1 MKREE
6 FKRLYQNAEPYRA
19 DPALIRRLK
28 PLCDP
33 EFTKGPDPVKTLS
46 REEAAEDIGLFFD
59 LLPLAYAGYP
69 YFRERADFP
78 GIRRK
83 LTEGLGADGISSAE
97 LRSRIFGALKPVIN
111 DTHFAFDGA
120 EPALRFY
127 RPFLAYFAGLTVEKR
142 GEDYLSCEGGE
153 LEAGT
158 VIPAAELKDRLFPT
172 LPAPDGSERWLVGIL
187 TDGKPES
194 LAVGGRVLP
203 LHRCRTDATEGI
215 HGMGA
220 ESSAYSEWTWNGM
233 PISVDTDF
241 TDRGVHITREQ
252 LGGKGEPHR
261 ERGKGHAADPVL
273 VWSLLGNSGGN
284 SDYPMQF
291 IEGLN
296 GYANWETDCAI
307 LVSPLTDGGAEDGT
321 VSWEVCKGQRT
332 DPSRGKFS
340 GRLFV
345 LQNKGIASSGE
356 SALKYAASV
365 KNAVFVGS
373 ATAGC
378 GQFGDVRRFRLPNS
392 GISFRMGFKVF
403 NMDGFEEGKG
413 FLPDYWVDLEGDEIY
428 SVIEDYI
435 KARGFDLPDG
445 EWHAG
450 MKKRIE
456 EASKPFLD
464 ALNAYADKADEKK
477 ETLGRLA
484 SRIAEAVRE
493 L

>member
-6 FKRLYQNAEPYRA
+6 FDRIYQNAEPYRA

-33 EFTKGPDPVKTLS
+33 EFTKGPDPVKTLG

-69 YFRERADFP
+69 YFRQLADFP
-78 GIRRK
+78 GIRRE
-83 LTEGLGADGISSAE
+83 LTEGLDADGIPSAE
-97 LRSRIFGALKPVIN
+97 LRSRIFEALKPIVN

-120 EPALRFY
+120 EPALRFH
-127 RPFLAYFAGLTVEKR
+127 RPFLAYFTGLTVEKR

-158 VIPAAELKDRLFPT
+158 VIPAAELEDKLFPT

-194 LAVGGRVLP
+194 LSICGTVLP
-203 LHRCRTDATEGI
+203 LHRCRTDATVGI
-215 HGMGA
+215 GGMGR
-220 ESSAYSEWTWNGM
+220 ENSAYSDWTWNGI
-233 PISVDTDF
+233 PISIDTDF
-241 TDRGVHITREQ
+241 TPRDDAATSAQPGGREAQQRKRGEKR
-252 LGGKGEPHR
+252 
-261 ERGKGHAADPVL
+261 AADPVL

-307 LVSPLTDGGAEDGT
+307 LCSPLTEAGEDEKT
-321 VSWEVCKGQRT
+321 VSWEVYKSPKT
-332 DPSRGKFS
+332 DPSQGRFS

-356 SALKYAASV
+356 SAVKYAASV
-365 KNAVFVGS
+365 KNAVFVGG

-392 GISFRMGFKVF
+392 GISFRMGYKVF

-456 EASKPFLD
+456 EAAKPFLD
-464 ALNAYADKADEKK
+464 ALNGYAEKAEEKK
-477 ETLGRLA
+477 EALERLA
-484 SRIAEAVRE
+484 AQIAEAVRE